1 MYDNIF
7 HIKKEM
13 YSYLYNFIQK
23 IILKKSLN
31 SDIGNLL
38 RNIKFQN
45 IIDIGCGEGDV
56 HNYFKI
62 NKNQKYFGYEIEDY
76 FVQKLKKKYNKKNF
90 YFTKKNINQINFKK
104 FNPKKTIILL
114 IGIFHH
120 LDDITI
126 KLFLS
131 KTTNFRI
138 ISIDAVILPDQNFI
152 TRLLFYLDRGDFI
165 RKLSEYKKIVK
176 GFEYKIL
183 RNRYLRFPYDH
194 LMCFKNIKKK
204 DINKILRVI
213 NN

>member
-1 MYDNIF
+1 MYP
-7 HIKKEM
+7 
-13 YSYLYNFIQK
+13 YLYNFIQK

-31 SDIGNLL
+31 SDVGNLL
-38 RNIKFQN
+38 KNIKFQN

-90 YFTKKNINQINFKK
+90 YFTKKSINQINFKK

-131 KTTNFRI
+131 KTTNFKI
-138 ISIDAVILPDQNFI
+138 ISIDAVILPNQNLI
-152 TRLLFYLDRGDFI
+152 TRLLFYLDRGNFI
-165 RKLSEYKKIVK
+165 RKLSVYKKIVK
-176 GFEYKIL
+176 GFQFKIL